1 MCPGTIRYPDT
12 PLHYKTITIFSRT
25 YVVVS
30 VLIFY
35 FATQST
41 FNMEKDYLKDI
52 SEIRSIMEKSSRF
65 ISLSGLSG
73 VMAGVYALIGAAIAY
88 KLVYTSQDM
97 VYRQLIVRDVR
108 GNVTSLIIIALSVLL
123 AAVLTGMYLTR
134 RKAKKQ
140 GLKTWDESA
149 KRSLINL
156 MIPLV
161 AGGILVIIL
170 YQQGLIGMIA
180 PVTLIFYGMG
190 LINASHYTYRDIRLL
205 GISEVILGLVA
216 SAVIGY
222 GLLIWAIG
230 FGVLHIVYGALMYF
244 KYER

>member
-1 MCPGTIRYPDT
+1 
-12 PLHYKTITIFSRT
+12 
-25 YVVVS
+25 
-30 VLIFY
+30 
-35 FATQST
+35 
-41 FNMEKDYLKDI
+41 MEKDYLKDI

-73 VMAGVYALIGAAIAY
+73 VMAGIYALIGAAIAY
-88 KLVYTSQDM
+88 NLVYTSQDL
-97 VYRQLIVRDVR
+97 VYDQLIIRDVR
-108 GNVTSLIIIALSVLL
+108 GNVGSLILIALSVLG
-123 AAVLTGMYLTR
+123 AAVFTGIYLTR

-156 MIPLV
+156 LIPLV
-161 AGGILVIIL
+161 AGGVLVIIF
-170 YQQGLIGMIA
+170 YQQGLIAMIA
-180 PVTLIFYGMG
+180 PLTLIFYGLG

-205 GISEVILGLVA
+205 GISEVILGLIA

>member
-1 MCPGTIRYPDT
+1 
-12 PLHYKTITIFSRT
+12 
-25 YVVVS
+25 
-30 VLIFY
+30 
-35 FATQST
+35 
-41 FNMEKDYLKDI
+41 MEKDYLKDI

-73 VMAGVYALIGAAIAY
+73 VMAGIYALIGAAVAY
-88 KLVYTSQDM
+88 NLVYTSQDL
-97 VYRQLIVRDVR
+97 VYKQLIVRDVR
-108 GNVTSLIIIALSVLL
+108 GNVLSLVLIALGVLI
-123 AAVLTGMYLTR
+123 AAVLTGIYLTR

-156 MIPLV
+156 LIPLIT
-161 AGGILVIIL
+161 GGILVIIL

-180 PVTLIFYGMG
+180 PVTLIFYGLG

-205 GISEVILGLVA
+205 GISEVILGLIA
-216 SAVIGY
+216 SAVVGY
-222 GLLIWAIG
+222 GLLIWALG

>member
-1 MCPGTIRYPDT
+1 
-12 PLHYKTITIFSRT
+12 
-25 YVVVS
+25 
-30 VLIFY
+30 
-35 FATQST
+35 
-41 FNMEKDYLKDI
+41 MEKDYLKDI

-73 VMAGVYALIGAAIAY
+73 VMAGIYALIGAAIAY
-88 KLVYTSQDM
+88 NLVYTSQDL
-97 VYRQLIVRDVR
+97 VYDQLVVRDVR
-108 GNVTSLIIIALSVLL
+108 GNVGSLILIASCVLV
-123 AAVLTGMYLTR
+123 AAVFTGIYLTR
-134 RKAKKQ
+134 KKAKKQ

-161 AGGILVIIL
+161 AGGILVIIF
-170 YQQGLIGMIA
+170 YQQGLIPMIA
-180 PVTLIFYGMG
+180 PVTLIFYGLG

-205 GISEVILGLVA
+205 GISEVILGLIA

>member
-1 MCPGTIRYPDT
+1 
-12 PLHYKTITIFSRT
+12 
-25 YVVVS
+25 
-30 VLIFY
+30 
-35 FATQST
+35 
-41 FNMEKDYLKDI
+41 MEKDYLKDI

-73 VMAGVYALIGAAIAY
+73 VMAGIYALIGAAIAY
-88 KLVYTSQDM
+88 NLVYTSQDL
-97 VYRQLIVRDVR
+97 VYDQLIVRDVR
-108 GNVTSLIIIALSVLL
+108 GNVGSLILISASVLL
-123 AAVLTGMYLTR
+123 AAVLTGIYLTR
-134 RKAKKQ
+134 KKAKKQ

-156 MIPLV
+156 MIPLI
-161 AGGILVIIL
+161 AGGILVIIF
-170 YQQGLIGMIA
+170 YQQGLIPMIA
-180 PVTLIFYGMG
+180 PITLIFYGLG

-205 GISEVILGLVA
+205 GISEVILGLIA

>member
-1 MCPGTIRYPDT
+1 
-12 PLHYKTITIFSRT
+12 
-25 YVVVS
+25 
-30 VLIFY
+30 
-35 FATQST
+35 
-41 FNMEKDYLKDI
+41 MEKDYLKDI

-73 VMAGVYALIGAAIAY
+73 VMAGIYALIGAAIAY
-88 KLVYTSQDM
+88 NLVYTSQDL
-97 VYRQLIVRDVR
+97 VYDQLVIRDVR
-108 GNVTSLIIIALSVLL
+108 GNVVSLILIAM
-123 AAVLTGMYLTR
+123 AVLTAAIVTGIYLTR

-156 MIPLV
+156 AIPLI
-161 AGGILVIIL
+161 AGGILVIIF
-170 YQQGLIGMIA
+170 YQQGLIAMIA

-222 GLLIWAIG
+222 GLLIWALG

>member
-1 MCPGTIRYPDT
+1 
-12 PLHYKTITIFSRT
+12 
-25 YVVVS
+25 
-30 VLIFY
+30 
-35 FATQST
+35 
-41 FNMEKDYLKDI
+41 MEKDYLKDI

-73 VMAGVYALIGAAIAY
+73 VMAGIYALIGAAIAY
-88 KLVYTSQDM
+88 NLVYTSQEL
-97 VYRQLIVRDVR
+97 VYDQLIIRDVR
-108 GNVTSLIIIALSVLL
+108 GNVGSLILIALSVLM
-123 AAVLTGMYLTR
+123 AAVFTGIYLTR
-134 RKAKKQ
+134 KKARKQ

-161 AGGILVIIL
+161 AGGILVIIF
-170 YQQGLIGMIA
+170 YEQGLIGMIA
-180 PVTLIFYGMG
+180 PLTLIFYGLG

-205 GISEVILGLVA
+205 GISEVILGLIA

>member
-1 MCPGTIRYPDT
+1 MD
-12 PLHYKTITIFSRT
+12 
-25 YVVVS
+25 
-30 VLIFY
+30 
-35 FATQST
+35 
-41 FNMEKDYLKDI
+41 KDYLKDI

-73 VMAGVYALIGAAIAY
+73 VMAGIYALIGAAVAY
-88 KLVYTSQDM
+88 NLVYTSQEM
-97 VYRQLIVRDVR
+97 VYKQLIVRDVR
-108 GNVTSLIIIALSVLL
+108 GNVVTLIIIALAILT
-123 AAVLTGMYLTR
+123 AAVLTGIYLTR
-134 RKAKKQ
+134 KKAKKD

-156 MIPLV
+156 MIPLIT
-161 AGGILVIIL
+161 GGILVVIF

-205 GISEVILGLVA
+205 GISEVILGLIA

-230 FGVLHIVYGALMYF
+230 FGVLHIVYGAMMYF

>member
-1 MCPGTIRYPDT
+1 
-12 PLHYKTITIFSRT
+12 
-25 YVVVS
+25 
-30 VLIFY
+30 
-35 FATQST
+35 
-41 FNMEKDYLKDI
+41 MEKDYLKDI

-73 VMAGVYALIGAAIAY
+73 VMAGIYALIGAAIAY
-88 KLVYTSQDM
+88 NLVYTSQDL
-97 VYRQLIVRDVR
+97 VYDQLIIRDVR
-108 GNVTSLIIIALSVLL
+108 GNVGSLILIALSVLG
-123 AAVLTGMYLTR
+123 AAVFTGIYLTR

-156 MIPLV
+156 LIPLV
-161 AGGILVIIL
+161 AGGILVIIF
-170 YQQGLIGMIA
+170 YQQGLIAMIA
-180 PVTLIFYGMG
+180 PLTLIFYGLG

-205 GISEVILGLVA
+205 GISEVILGLIA

>member
-1 MCPGTIRYPDT
+1 
-12 PLHYKTITIFSRT
+12 
-25 YVVVS
+25 
-30 VLIFY
+30 
-35 FATQST
+35 
-41 FNMEKDYLKDI
+41 MEKDYLKDL

-73 VMAGVYALIGAAIAY
+73 VMAGIYALIGAFIAY
-88 KLVYTSQDM
+88 KMVYTSQDL
-97 VYRQLIVRDVR
+97 VYDQLVIRDFR
-108 GNVTSLIIIALSVLL
+108 GNVLNLIILALAVL
-123 AAVLTGMYLTR
+123 AAAVGTGIYLTR

-156 MIPLV
+156 AIPLI
-161 AGGILVIIL
+161 AGGILVVIF
-170 YQQGLIGMIA
+170 YYQGLIPLIA
-180 PVTLIFYGMG
+180 PVSLIFYGLG

-205 GISEVILGLVA
+205 GISEVILGLIA
-216 SAVIGY
+216 SAIIGY

-230 FGVLHIVYGALMYF
+230 FGLLHIVYGAMMYF

>member
-1 MCPGTIRYPDT
+1 
-12 PLHYKTITIFSRT
+12 
-25 YVVVS
+25 
-30 VLIFY
+30 
-35 FATQST
+35 
-41 FNMEKDYLKDI
+41 MEKDYLKDI

-73 VMAGVYALIGAAIAY
+73 VMAGIYALIGAAIAY
-88 KLVYTSQDM
+88 NLVYTSQDL
-97 VYRQLIVRDVR
+97 VYDQLIIRDVR
-108 GNVTSLIIIALSVLL
+108 GNVGSLILIALSVLG
-123 AAVLTGMYLTR
+123 AAVFTGIYLTR

-156 MIPLV
+156 LIPLV
-161 AGGILVIIL
+161 AGGILVIIF
-170 YQQGLIGMIA
+170 YQQGLIPMIA
-180 PVTLIFYGMG
+180 PVTLIFYGLG

-205 GISEVILGLVA
+205 GISEVILGLIA

-222 GLLIWAIG
+222 GLLIWAMG

>member
-1 MCPGTIRYPDT
+1 
-12 PLHYKTITIFSRT
+12 
-25 YVVVS
+25 
-30 VLIFY
+30 
-35 FATQST
+35 
-41 FNMEKDYLKDI
+41 MEKDYLKDI

-73 VMAGVYALIGAAIAY
+73 VMAGIYALIGAAIAY
-88 KLVYTSQDM
+88 NLVYTSQDL
-97 VYRQLIVRDVR
+97 VYDQLIIRDVR
-108 GNVTSLIIIALSVLL
+108 GNVFSLVLIALSVLL
-123 AAVLTGMYLTR
+123 AAVLTGIYLTR
-134 RKAKKQ
+134 KKAKKQ

-156 MIPLV
+156 LIPLI
-161 AGGILVIIL
+161 AGGVLVVIF
-170 YQQGLIGMIA
+170 YQQGLIPMIA
-180 PVTLIFYGMG
+180 PLTLIFYGLG

-205 GISEVILGLVA
+205 GISEVILGLIA

-222 GLLIWAIG
+222 GLLIWALG